1 MKEAALQ
8 SAEAEDDPNSQP
20 SFLLDTLVAAH
31 YLALQMKMLTRDET
45 FRGSAATG
53 FLAEALIEWARLVED
68 DLFEDGLKG
77 QQASQPQASPFNV
90 TSIMKFEKP

>member
-1 MKEAALQ
+1 MKEAAVQ
-8 SAEAEDDPNSQP
+8 SAEAEDDPDSQP
-20 SFLLDTLVAAH
+20 NLLLDTLVAAH

-68 DLFEDGLKG
+68 DLFEDGCQG
-77 QQASQPQASPFNV
+77 REASQPNM
-90 TSIMKFEKP
+90 TSIMKFEKH